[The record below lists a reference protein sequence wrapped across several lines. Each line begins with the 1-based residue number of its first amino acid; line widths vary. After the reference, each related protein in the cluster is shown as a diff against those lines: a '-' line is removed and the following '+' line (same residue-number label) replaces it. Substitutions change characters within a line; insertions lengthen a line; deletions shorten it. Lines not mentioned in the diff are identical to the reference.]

1 VSVAQRILV
10 DGEAQ
15 RGREAW
21 IDADWLRE
29 GRAVAAIAAH
39 GDRILLP
46 GGATLATAGR
56 EPEELSIAVLASLAG
71 RAASV
76 ARGHGGPVEVRGR
89 GLVAAFV
96 RILLGVEDEAPGRP
110 SVIVDTTG
118 GAAAIADATRR
129 LADLGALV
137 LAAPTE
143 GSISLDLYPDV
154 HLRGLTL
161 AGVPL
166 LEEPGVAPAAAGDVF
181 LRLARGALGAAATEP
196 EGSSLWFHVEAGAE
210 GTAETAVPRG
220 SEGHSPHDG

>member
-1 VSVAQRILV
+1 MSASQRILV
-10 DGEAQ
+10 DPDSR
-15 RGREAW
+15 RGHEAW
-21 IDADWLRE
+21 IDADWLRD
-29 GRAVAAIAAH
+29 GRAVAAIAVH
-39 GDRILLP
+39 DDRILLP

-76 ARGHGGPVEVRGR
+76 ARGLGGPVEVRGR

-110 SVIVDTTG
+110 AVIVDTVG
-118 GAAAIADATRR
+118 GARAVADATQRV
-129 LADLGALV
+129 ADLGALV

-143 GSISLDLYPDV
+143 DSIALDLYPDV

-166 LEEPGVAPAAAGDVF
+166 LEEPGVAPPAAGDVF
-181 LRLARGALGAAATEP
+181 LRLARGALGDAAAEP
-196 EGSSLWFHVEAGAE
+196 GGPSLWFHIEAGGE
-210 GTAETAVPRG
+210 KTAKRGVPRG